1 MITLTKLVKLASIA
15 LLACGATELD
25 THAGERVEVEH
36 VYVSTGLTPAQL
48 SGLHAAIR
56 EWNMAIGTS
65 HRFILHDKP
74 EAPRDQAVYVRAEP
88 GLPCDGNGGCVLA
101 RAELC
106 GYQVQV
112 HPTRVDA
119 SNAKEVFMHELGHIL
134 CMGHI
139 SDIESALMH
148 PTENPNNN
156 PCVDNATLFYL
167 AVVRQDLDFA
177 GWKPTCRAS
186 AQSVSPVPA
195 SISPALF

>member
-1 MITLTKLVKLASIA
+1 MITITKLVKLASIS

-25 THAGERVEVEH
+25 GHASGRVEVEH
-36 VYVSTGLTPAQL
+36 IYVSEGLTGAHL
-48 SGLHAAIR
+48 AGLREATK
-56 EWNMAIGTS
+56 EWNAAIGTS
-65 HRFILHDKP
+65 HRFLLHEKP
-74 EAPRDQAVYVRAEP
+74 SQQVGQAVFVSGDR

-106 GYQVQV
+106 GYRVTF
-112 HPTRVDA
+112 HPSRVDA
-119 SNAKEVFMHELGHIL
+119 TNAKEVFMHELGHIL

-139 SDIESALMH
+139 TDVESALMH
-148 PTENPNNN
+148 PTENPRNN

-186 AQSVSPVPA
+186 AQSVSPAPVSTA
-195 SISPALF
+195 PALF